1 MSILLTGESIDFGVR
16 YDFEANKI
24 HDNLWQGSYPPVG
37 EHVGDAGFKL
47 LVLCASEYQPP
58 GRKFPDVDVWHAPF
72 EDNSWLPPSRE
83 TLEVAMAAAEKAAGY
98 VRKGQNVLITCWAG
112 INRSSLVTALTLYKL
127 LGLKGTDLIKLI
139 QLQRPGTLSNG
150 KFRECLARLDVRL

>member
-1 MSILLTGESIDFGVR
+1 MTILLAGEALDFGIR

-37 EHVGDAGFKL
+37 NHVGDAGFDL
-47 LVLCASEYQPP
+47 LVLCAEEYQPP

-72 EDNSWLPPSRE
+72 QDNSFQPPSRT

-98 VRKGQNVLITCWAG
+98 ARENRNVLITCWAG
-112 INRSSLVTALTLYKL
+112 INRSSLVTALTLHKL
-127 LGLKGTDLIKLI
+127 LGLKGSDLIKLI
-139 QLQRPGTLSNG
+139 QLQRPGTLSNER
-150 KFRECLARLDVRL
+150 FCECLQRLDSRL